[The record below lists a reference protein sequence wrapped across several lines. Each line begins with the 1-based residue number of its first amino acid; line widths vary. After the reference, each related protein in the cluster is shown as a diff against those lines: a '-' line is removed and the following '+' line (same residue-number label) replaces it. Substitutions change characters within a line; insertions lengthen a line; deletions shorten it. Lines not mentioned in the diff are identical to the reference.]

1 MLYSLLCKCYLTV
14 MEFSKTQSA
23 GYLIN
28 HVARIFARGLTARIK
43 PLGLT
48 TGTFPA
54 LLELWD
60 TDGLTQK
67 QLVERLD
74 IEQATMANTLAR
86 MERDG
91 LILRKKDVSDG
102 RVQRIWLTEQARGL
116 RDSAILAAIEENAGE
131 LSGLTADERAQFVTL
146 MQKIIA
152 TSAPA
157 SGR

>member
-1 MLYSLLCKCYLTV
+1 
-14 MEFSKTQSA
+14 MEFVKDQSA
-23 GYLIN
+23 GYLAN
-28 HVARIFARGLTARIK
+28 HMARIFAHGLTARIK

-91 LILRKKDVSDG
+91 LVIRKKDPNDR
-102 RVQRIWLTEQARGL
+102 RVQRVWLTDRARNL
-116 RDSAILAAIEENAGE
+116 RGPAMAAAQEENAAR
-131 LSGLTADERAQFVTL
+131 LAALTAEEKRQFVAL
-146 MQKIIA
+146 MQKVIQ
-152 TSAPA
+152 TRMPEKQ
-157 SGR
+157 GNV